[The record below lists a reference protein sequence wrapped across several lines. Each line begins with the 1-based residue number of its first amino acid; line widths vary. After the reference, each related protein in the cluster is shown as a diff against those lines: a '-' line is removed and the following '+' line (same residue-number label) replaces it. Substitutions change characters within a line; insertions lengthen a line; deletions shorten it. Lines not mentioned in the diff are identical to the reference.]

1 MDAPRHERP
10 FHHQVD
16 ECKQDVQRMGAMA
29 RESLVL
35 GVRAFVELDMALV
48 QEVEEMDRA
57 LNRMDVAIEARV
69 LDLLA
74 LHQPMASDLRTL
86 GACLKII
93 TYLDRIGR
101 YGYDIAKVA
110 RELEGKQHLSKL
122 VSIPYMA
129 ELAAQMLDDALRA
142 FQGRDAALAQSL
154 YQRDDAVDALNE
166 QIFRECVTYM
176 MEDARNI
183 SPCSRYILV
192 ARHLERAADNACKIA
207 EKTIYMA
214 KGERR
219 LPTEGVP

>member
-1 MDAPRHERP
+1 MPQQRP
-10 FHHQVD
+10 FHQQV
-16 ECKQDVQRMGAMA
+16 EEVQAEVLRMGALS
-29 RESLVL
+29 RESLVM
-35 GVRAFVELDMALV
+35 GVKSLVDLDARLADRVVAMD
-48 QEVEEMDRA
+48 QEI
-57 LNRMDVAIEARV
+57 NRLDVAIETHV

-101 YGYDIAKVA
+101 YGYDIAKVTK
-110 RELEGKQHLSKL
+110 ELEGKTHLGKL

-129 ELAAQMLDDALRA
+129 ELAAGMLDDALRA
-142 FQGRDAALAQSL
+142 FRERDAALAHGL
-154 YQRDDAVDALNE
+154 YARDDAVDALND

-176 MEDARNI
+176 MEDPRNI
-183 SPCSRYILV
+183 TICSRYILV

-207 EKTIYMA
+207 EKTIYMV

-219 LPTEGVP
+219 LPT